1 MSVSPRVRDSAILL
15 VALLVAL
22 LALQLSGLAFW
33 QGLAA
38 TLGIFI
44 VLTVSLNLAN
54 GFTGVFT
61 LGQIG
66 FMALG
71 AYISAILTLPQAA
84 KAAFLPDLPAWL
96 AWISLDQT
104 IGWLPVGWLVATLI
118 AALIVSAVAALVGA
132 VLMRLSGPF
141 VSVATLGFLVI
152 VRVVLLNADSFTR
165 GSRAFS
171 NVTRYTDMWLAF
183 GVAVVTV
190 YVVWRLKRSGY
201 GRAMFAQREDRWAA
215 NSVGVS
221 VLRPRLQAFVIS
233 AFFTAVAGS
242 LYAHFLGSFSP
253 NAFYFDTTFEVVTM
267 LVVGGMGSVSGSV
280 IGATAMLSL
289 GEALRRLEE
298 PTQLYGIGGIIIASV
313 LIAVLIFRPSGI
325 MGQREISFDRLF
337 SPWRKGDGSGQDE
350 EG

>member
-1 MSVSPRVRDSAILL
+1 MRLSPRVRDGTIMLAALIAVLL
-15 VALLVAL
+15 VLET
-22 LALQLSGLAFW
+22 SGLAFW
-33 QGLAA
+33 QGLAI
-38 TLGIFI
+38 TLAIFI

-71 AYISAILTLPQAA
+71 AYISAILTLPQQA
-84 KAAFLPDLPAWL
+84 KSAFLPDLPDWL
-96 AWISLDQT
+96 AGLSFDQML
-104 IGWLPVGWLVATLI
+104 GPLPVGWLTATLI
-118 AALIVSAVAALVGA
+118 AALLVSGIAALVGV

-152 VRVVLLNADSFTR
+152 VRVVLLNADTLTR

-171 NVTRYTDMWLAF
+171 NVTRYTDLWWAF
-183 GVAVVTV
+183 AAAVLTV
-190 YVVWRLKRSGY
+190 YIVWRIKRSSY
-201 GRAMFAQREDRWAA
+201 GRAMFAQRGDRWAA

-253 NAFYFDTTFEVVTM
+253 NAFYFDLTFQVVTM

-280 IGATAMLSL
+280 IGAAVMLGL
-289 GEALRRLEE
+289 GEILRRIED
-298 PTQLYGIGGIIIASV
+298 PTQLYGIAGLIIAAI
-313 LIAVLIFRPSGI
+313 LIAVIIFRPAGI
-325 MGQREISFDRLF
+325 MGQREISLDHLVDPLGRRRGRD
-337 SPWRKGDGSGQDE
+337 SHPA
-350 EG
+350 